1 MKRLML
7 FLIILPTVVAADG
20 NRTSSG
26 TLYSDEGTSYIRMGN
41 TLYGSDGST
50 GTAIGSSIYHDDGST
65 SIRIGNTAVGTGR
78 SSGGGFNPADSGT
91 DGNACRQTGKPA
103 DCD

>member
-7 FLIILPTVVAADG
+7 FLIIVSTVAAADG

-26 TLYSDEGTSYIRMGN
+26 TLYSDDGTSYIRMGN
-41 TLYGSDGST
+41 TVYGSDGST

-78 SSGGGFNPADSGT
+78 SSGPADSGA